1 MRIRSIVRE
10 VPRPTAPRTYPESM
24 DPTGA
29 HDDEQV
35 DLLSRLE
42 VIEAQPL
49 HTRAGA
55 YEGLHDALARRLES
69 GPTGTTSPS

>member
-1 MRIRSIVRE
+1 
-10 VPRPTAPRTYPESM
+10 M

-29 HDDEQV
+29 RDDEQV

-69 GPTGTTSPS
+69 SPAGTTSSS

>member
-1 MRIRSIVRE
+1 MRIRSIDRE
-10 VPRPTAPRTYPESM
+10 VPRLSAPRTYSESM

-29 HDDEQV
+29 HDEQV